1 MSTNLSRIFAVI
13 FIVLGGVLF
22 FIPDYITPVCYYK
35 YRQSVEKTMMNQIK
49 QEKQTEIQDCSTGE
63 CEVGDRKSMNG
74 KMTGDKSMG
83 DEMSG
88 DEKMDNGEESIDSK
102 LKVKRAMP
110 CYHTANATKGVA
122 IMIVLMGFVFFLI
135 ENKEIRT
142 GLAISN
148 IALGILPILFIKIIG
163 VCKMAAMSCRTLTTP
178 AVYLVSGLYI
188 VLNVFFIIR
197 NRK

>member
-22 FIPDYITPVCYYK
+22 FIPDHIAPVCYHT
-35 YRQSVEKTMMNQIK
+35 YRQSVAKTMINQIK
-49 QEKQTEIQDCSTGE
+49 QEKSMENQDCSTGE
-63 CEVGDRKSMNG
+63 CETVGEKPMNG
-74 KMTGDKSMG
+74 EMSKDKPMG
-83 DEMSG
+83 GEMSG
-88 DEKMDNGEESIDSK
+88 EKMDNAEESIEGK
-102 LKVKRAMP
+102 LKKKQSMP
-110 CYHTANATKGVA
+110 CYHTGNAVKGVA

-135 ENKEIRT
+135 DNKEIRT

-178 AVYLVSGLYI
+178 AICLVSGLYI
-188 VLNVFFIIR
+188 VLNVFFVIR